1 MNVWIVWCRRQTARL
16 IACAV
21 ALLLAASVCQASTD
35 KLPNKLPNA
44 PQPNTQTAQS
54 PAQDQN
60 QPQGQNQNNAA
71 PQQQNNAG
79 SGQSS
84 SSSSSSQQPVGTAVA
99 PLIKPVGV
107 AASRPAGAAIAP
119 AKQRR
124 IRVLAIRWGLIV
136 GGAIALGTVAG
147 ATMASPRR
155 PN

>member
-1 MNVWIVWCRRQTARL
+1 MNVTLLWCRRQTVRL
-16 IACAV
+16 VACA
-21 ALLLAASVCQASTD
+21 LAFSIAVTVSEAATG
-35 KLPNKLPNA
+35 PLPNA
-44 PQPNTQTAQS
+44 PQPATA
-54 PAQDQN
+54 PAQTQNPTQNKTQN
-60 QPQGQNQNNAA
+60 QTGSTAPSRTPGQY
-71 PQQQNNAG
+71 
-79 SGQSS
+79 SS
-84 SSSSSSQQPVGTAVA
+84 SQPVGTAAA

-136 GGAIALGTVAG
+136 GAAIAVGTVAA